1 MSNAPKRKWRDI
13 MFAMIKTLVTG
24 ANARAEDNL
33 RNHFAVDLLEQKI
46 RESDA
51 ALSAAKQTLA
61 ALIMRERN
69 EQRQLDGVVAQIAD
83 LEERTKKAL
92 KVGEDALAHDAALAI
107 AELENEREIRH
118 KTVKQLSAKVNRM
131 RLTLDRTHRRII
143 DLKQG
148 MVQARAIDAEG
159 KAQKSINK
167 TIGKNTS
174 MREAEDLLST
184 IMNRDDAFEEA
195 EVLNEID
202 GDLNHTN
209 VRDRMAARGLGD
221 KTKSTAESVLERL
234 GAKA

>member
-1 MSNAPKRKWRDI
+1 
-13 MFAMIKTLVTG
+13 MFAMIRTLVTG

-69 EQRQLDGVVAQIAD
+69 EQRQLDALNAQITD
-83 LEERTKKAL
+83 LEGRTKKAL
-92 KVGEDALAHDAALAI
+92 KAGEEVLAHDAASAI
-107 AELENEREIRH
+107 AELENEREIRVQ
-118 KTVKQLSAKVNRM
+118 TVNQLGTKVGRM
-131 RLTLDRTHRRII
+131 RLTLEKTNRRII

-159 KAQKSINK
+159 KAQKSINN

-174 MREAEDLLST
+174 MREAEDLLDT
-184 IMNRDDAFEEA
+184 IMNRDDGFEEA
-195 EVLNEID
+195 EVIDEID

-209 VRDRMAARGLGD
+209 IRDRMAAQGFGD
-221 KTKSTAESVLERL
+221 RTKFTADSVLERL